1 MGIKSAG
8 YWTRTSSMLCSPLLP
23 TIITFFVIAVHGQD
37 NGEEIVG
44 FANHTL
50 YDVKLAPNTAIADSK
65 TFNLDVYKNGFP
77 KSCDVYFT
85 DDYM

>member
-8 YWTRTSSMLCSPLLP
+8 YWTRTSLMLCSPLLSN
-23 TIITFFVIAVHGQD
+23 IITFFVIVVLGQV
-37 NGEEIVG
+37 NSAIVG
-44 FANHTL
+44 FANHTRN
-50 YDVKLAPNTAIADSK
+50 DMKLALNTVIADSK
-65 TFNLDVYKNGFP
+65 TFNLDVYKNSFP